1 MSKISITNWKH
12 STLLLRHRTVDH
24 VNFPLVVAWTSH
36 DLLQVESRDLFQLV
50 IQDADAYL

>member
-36 DLLQVESRDLFQLV
+36 DPLQVKSRDLSQLV